1 MPEPPARRVLL
12 VDGGVTRKIC
22 PGRKIG
28 PLEASIVDNRNLPL
42 NSRELLSKAGSRKT
56 MRPYQDQQIIYSQ
69 GGVADAM
76 FHIHSG
82 NVKLTVASRRGK
94 KAVIAILGRGDI
106 FGTEC
111 LAKKQSLRMS
121 GATAV
126 HPSTIS
132 RVEKETIARLIDQ
145 DPAFSK
151 LFISYLLSRIVRIH
165 EDLLAHLFDS
175 SEGRLARVLLSLAR
189 VGKHG
194 KRERVI
200 PKINQETLAEIVGTT
215 RSRVSYFMNKFR
227 RLGFVEYDG
236 GMMLTVHR
244 SLLSVILHD

>member
-1 MPEPPARRVLL
+1 M
-12 VDGGVTRKIC
+12 VDA
-22 PGRKIG
+22 
-28 PLEASIVDNRNLPL
+28 LNLPFD
-42 NSRELLSKAGSRKT
+42 SRKLLSKVGPRKT
-56 MRPYQDQQIIYSQ
+56 MREYQDQQTIYSQ
-69 GGVADAM
+69 GDVADAI

-106 FGTEC
+106 FGTGC
-111 LAKKQSLRMS
+111 LAKKPSRRMS

-132 RVEKETIARLIDQ
+132 RVEKETIVRVINQ
-145 DPAFSK
+145 DPVFSK
-151 LFISYLLSRIVRIH
+151 LFIAYLLSRIVRI
-165 EDLLAHLFDS
+165 EGDLLGHLFDS
-175 SEGRLARVLLSLAR
+175 SERRLARVLLSLAR

-194 KRERVI
+194 KQERVI

-227 RLGFVEYDG
+227 NLGFVEYDG

-244 SLLSVILHD
+244 SLLSVTLHD

>member
-1 MPEPPARRVLL
+1 M
-12 VDGGVTRKIC
+12 VDA
-22 PGRKIG
+22 
-28 PLEASIVDNRNLPL
+28 LNLPFD
-42 NSRELLSKAGSRKT
+42 SRKLLSKVGPHKT
-56 MRPYQDQQIIYSQ
+56 MREYQDQQTIYSQ
-69 GGVADAM
+69 GDVADAI

-106 FGTEC
+106 FGTGC
-111 LAKKQSLRMS
+111 LAKKPSRRMS

-126 HPSTIS
+126 HPSTVS
-132 RVEKETIARLIDQ
+132 RVEKETIVRVINQ
-145 DPAFSK
+145 DPVFSK
-151 LFISYLLSRIVRIH
+151 LFIAYLLSRIVRI
-165 EDLLAHLFDS
+165 EGDLLGHLFDS
-175 SEGRLARVLLSLAR
+175 SERRLARVLLSLAR

-194 KRERVI
+194 KQERVI

-227 RLGFVEYDG
+227 NLGFVEYDG